1 MTALISRP
9 AGALGGSA
17 AVPGDKSI
25 SHRALILGACAVG
38 ETRIAGLLQ
47 AEDVLATAEAMRK
60 LGAEVLDDGGVWR
73 VQGCGVGG
81 LAEPE
86 SVLDMGNAGTG
97 ARLVMGLVA
106 SHPFTTFF
114 TGDASL
120 SRRPMGRVIE
130 PLTRMGARVEA
141 RSGGRLPLAVVGAAA
156 PSAITYSL
164 PVASAQVKSAILLA
178 ALNAPGRT
186 TVIETQPTRDHTERM
201 LTHFGVAIDVE
212 DTDGGTRRV
221 SITGEPEIAGTDVR
235 IPADISSAAFP
246 LVAGS
251 IVGRSRILMPRVG
264 VNPLRTGLLDT
275 LGEMGARI
283 TVENAGTVGG
293 EPVADLTVEAGPL
306 VGTEVPAARVP
317 SMIDEFPVL
326 AAAAAC
332 AEGTTRMTG
341 LAELRVKESDRL
353 STIAR
358 GLEACGVQVEEGDDW
373 LAIRGAGGPPPGGG
387 SIATGLDHRI
397 AMAFLVLGAACREP
411 VVVDDDG
418 PIATSFPG
426 FVSVMDSLGG
436 RIEAGDAP

>member
-17 AVPGDKSI
+17 AVPGDKSM

-38 ETRIAGLLQ
+38 ETRISGLLD

-60 LGAEVLDDGGVWR
+60 LGAEVEDDGGVWR
-73 VQGCGVGG
+73 VRGCGGGG

-86 SVLDMGNAGTG
+86 TVLDMGNAGTG
-97 ARLVMGLVA
+97 ARLVMGVVA

-114 TGDASL
+114 CGDASL

-130 PLTRMGARVEA
+130 PLTRMGAQVHA
-141 RSGGRLPLAVVGAAA
+141 RSGGRLPLAVVGAAV
-156 PSAITYSL
+156 PSAITYPL

-186 TVIETQPTRDHTERM
+186 TVIEPQPTRDHTERM
-201 LTHFGVAIDVE
+201 LSHFRVAIHVE
-212 DTDGGTRRV
+212 DAEGGSRHV
-221 SITGEPEIAGTDVR
+221 SIAGEPEIAAADVR
-235 IPADISSAAFP
+235 IPADVSSAAFP
-246 LVAGS
+246 LVAAS
-251 IVGRSRILMPRVG
+251 IVAGSKVLLPGVG
-264 VNPLRTGLLDT
+264 VNPLRTGLIET

-293 EPVADLTVEAGPL
+293 EPVADLTVEAGSL
-306 VGTEVPAARVP
+306 TAVEVPEDRVP

-341 LAELRVKESDRL
+341 LGELRVKESDRL
-353 STIAR
+353 SAVAR
-358 GLEACGVQVEEGDDW
+358 GLEACGVAVEEGDDW
-373 LAIRGAGGPPPGGG
+373 LAVRGAGGPPPGGG
-387 SIATGLDHRI
+387 TIATGLDHRI

-411 VVVDDDG
+411 VAVDAAG

-426 FVSVMDSLGG
+426 FVSVMDGLGA
-436 RIEAGDAP
+436 RIEAGEPL